1 MHVSPYQELQ
11 LIDDRSVFLK
21 QLDLLPEGIKDMKD
35 VERANR
41 QLHSIWSLYNGH
53 MQISLNSRDE
63 ILESKFMKSYI
74 KEISLMREE
83 ITLKDAEIES
93 MRTLLDTWA
102 TKDRQ
107 MMESQ
112 IASMEDYAEEE
123 LD

>member
-1 MHVSPYQELQ
+1 
-11 LIDDRSVFLK
+11 
-21 QLDLLPEGIKDMKD
+21 
-35 VERANR
+35 
-41 QLHSIWSLYNGH
+41 
-53 MQISLNSRDE
+53 
-63 ILESKFMKSYI
+63 MKSYI

-83 ITLKDAEIES
+83 ITLKDAELES